1 MSGFKETFTK
11 EEGGEKNLDY
21 DDSAFY
27 YFAGV
32 IEILVLLPLIYTFIK
47 NRIFGKSTEGPSITN
62 LESST
67 RNCRCSRCAA
77 IQEHRINHQKTES
90 KRFGFSG
97 FFHLLLIIVF
107 IYLFYQ
113 TAIAIS
119 EAPEG
124 IKRFDP
130 YELLG
135 IQIGSTEKE
144 VKKAFREMSKIYHP
158 DKNPGNNWAAGKYI
172 QITKAYET
180 LTSEIA
186 RSNYEKYGNPDGPSP
201 VKVSFI

>member
-32 IEILVLLPLIYTFIK
+32 IEIVVLIPLLYYFVKTRVLGYIATEKSSISSLQADSKHCKCSLCVEKLKNYKKPGKANRLGLGFILHL
-47 NRIFGKSTEGPSITN
+47 SI
-62 LESST
+62 
-67 RNCRCSRCAA
+67 
-77 IQEHRINHQKTES
+77 I
-90 KRFGFSG
+90 
-97 FFHLLLIIVF
+97 LLLGYLLYITIV
-107 IYLFYQ
+107 
-113 TAIAIS
+113 AILDS
-119 EAPEG
+119 PTG

-135 IQIGSTEKE
+135 IEIGATEKQIRS
-144 VKKAFREMSKIYHP
+144 AFREMSKIYHP
-158 DKNPGNNWAAGKYI
+158 DKNIGNNWAAGKYI

-180 LTSEIA
+180 LTNELA
-186 RSNYEKYGNPDGPSP
+186 RANYEKYGNPDGPSP
-201 VKVSFI
+201 ARVTFT